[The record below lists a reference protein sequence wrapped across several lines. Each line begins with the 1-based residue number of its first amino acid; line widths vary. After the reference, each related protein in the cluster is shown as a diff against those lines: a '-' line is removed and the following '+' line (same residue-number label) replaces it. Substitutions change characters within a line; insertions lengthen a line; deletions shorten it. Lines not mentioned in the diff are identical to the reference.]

1 MSINYALEHKKSP
14 CSTAIL
20 LEVTGAFVRIEKGA
34 ISNVNLIIKEEA

>member
-1 MSINYALEHKKSP
+1 
-14 CSTAIL
+14 